1 MVQERCAQQGTYTIT
16 TVFALAPAVIW
27 TIQCSCSYIFTYFL
41 PQMELA
47 FAPGYDPALELA
59 QHSLKQANADVDGE
73 LLDVL
78 DELTFDNQSTGPL
91 APTGHLRRRE
101 QDWIDRIVHGAKTGH
116 YYVLLGPKVS
126 WRWLQL
132 AHLLMKGWCNSDAL

>member
-1 MVQERCAQQGTYTIT
+1 MQYYTYVPSLSFLVFVGGIAYLDWYKKSVLNKVWVQSELFLLQFWTVHAHAHTYLN
-16 TVFALAPAVIW
+16 FP
-27 TIQCSCSYIFTYFL
+27 

-73 LLDVL
+73 LDEL
-78 DELTFDNQSTGPL
+78 DELTFDNQGTEPL
-91 APTGHLRRRE
+91 TLSGHLRRRE
-101 QDWIDRIVHGAKTGH
+101 QDWIDRIVHGAETGH

-126 WRWLQL
+126 
-132 AHLLMKGWCNSDAL
+132 